1 MHSCTETARRIGSRI
16 APCWGSKVMRKNRL
30 GFDIESIEL
39 ILRSQWVYLDLV
51 FDTENGTVPHECI
64 IKRTPGVYLV
74 QDSYLNY
81 RDETIRYYTE
91 SDMQSYLISLCDMD
105 MDKAVTP
112 WDVDPVARR
121 LFDIPPQIPKIK
133 KVGGY
138 VSVLRT

>member
-30 GFDIESIEL
+30 EFDIESIEL
-39 ILRSQWVYLDLV
+39 ILQSQWVYLDLA

-64 IKRTPGVYLV
+64 IKHAARVYLV

-81 RDETIRYYTE
+81 RDETTRYYTE
-91 SDMQSYLISLCDMD
+91 SDMQSYLIGLFDTGMDVDMD
-105 MDKAVTP
+105 SI
-112 WDVDPVARR
+112 ARR

-133 KVGGY
+133 KISGY
-138 VSVLRT
+138 ISVLRS